1 MNYKL
6 ILCILA
12 LAFGP
17 VCAVEASAAETQ
29 VTSSYSSREF
39 YMDGYRYIYF
49 KTVKAYYFTFEG
61 DTMPKKVSVSIDIY
75 KNVSTGEYAVYYNE
89 AIFGLRV
96 YKSDMR
102 GYAYMCQILDR
113 MVYFNIPR

>member
-39 YMDGYRYIYF
+39 YMDGYRYKYF

-61 DTMPKKVSVSIDIY
+61 DTVSVSIDIY

-89 AIFGLRV
+89 ATFGLRV

-102 GYAYMCQILDR
+102 GYAYKCQILDR